1 MTISKELLFAS
12 CAEFGVQINDACADR
27 LDLYAK
33 LLIEY
38 NEKVNL
44 TAITQPDEIVRK
56 HFADSLLLLRYVDIQ
71 KGTRYADIGTGGG
84 FPGAVLLCAVPD
96 AQAVLVDSINK
107 KLDFIR
113 FLLRELG
120 LKGEVLTARAE
131 ELGRKGEYRETFD
144 VVTARAVAQ
153 LNQLSEYCMP
163 LVKVG
168 GVFAPMKGKLEAEEQ
183 QRGFGAI
190 ANLGGK
196 VEKNIELSLD
206 GAQRHIVVAK
216 KISQTPTKYPR
227 NQAQI
232 LKKPL

>member
-1 MTISKELLFAS
+1 MTISKELLFRS
-12 CAEFGVQINDACADR
+12 CSQFDVTVSDECADR
-27 LDLYAK
+27 LDTYAR
-33 LLIEY
+33 LLIDY

-56 HFADSLLLLRYVDIQ
+56 HFTDSLLLLRYVTLQ
-71 KGTRYADIGTGGG
+71 KGTRFADIGTGGG
-84 FPGAVLLCAVPD
+84 FPGAVLLCAVPEMD
-96 AQAVLVDSINK
+96 AVLVDSINK
-107 KLDFIR
+107 KLDFVR

-120 LKGEVLTARAE
+120 LKAEVLTARAE

-168 GVFAPMKGKLEAEEQ
+168 GVFAPMKGKLEEDEQ

-196 VEKNIELSLD
+196 VEKNISLTPD
-206 GAQRHIVVAK
+206 GAQRHIVIAK

-232 LKKPL
+232 SKKPL

>member
-1 MTISKELLFAS
+1 MTISKELLQQC
-12 CAEFGVQINDACADR
+12 CAQFDVAISDDCCDR
-27 LDLYAK
+27 LDTYAK

-56 HFADSLLLLRYVDIQ
+56 HFADSLYLLKYVKLGD
-71 KGTRYADIGTGGG
+71 GVRYADIGTGGG
-84 FPGAVLLCAVPD
+84 FPGAVLLCAEP
-96 AQAVLVDSINK
+96 ASEAVLVDSIHK
-107 KLDFIR
+107 KLEFVR
-113 FLLRELG
+113 FLLRELD
-120 LKGEVLTARAE
+120 LKAKVLTARAE
-131 ELGRKGEYRETFD
+131 ELGKLPQYREKFD

-153 LNQLSEYCMP
+153 LNQLAEYCMP
-163 LVKVG
+163 FVKVG
-168 GVFAPMKGKLEAEEQ
+168 GVFAPMKGKLEPEEQ

-196 VEKNIELSLD
+196 VKQNESFLLD
-206 GAQRHIVVAK
+206 GAQRHIVIAE

-232 LKKPL
+232 SKKPL

>member
-1 MTISKELLFAS
+1 MTISKELLMQC
-12 CAEFGVQINDACADR
+12 CAELGVTITNDCADR
-27 LDLYAK
+27 LDKYAE
-33 LLIEY
+33 LLIDY

-56 HFADSLLLLRYVDIQ
+56 HFADSLLLLRYVDLKQ
-71 KGTRYADIGTGGG
+71 GTRFADIGTGGG
-84 FPGAVLLCAVPD
+84 FPGAVLLCAVPEMN
-96 AQAVLVDSINK
+96 AVLVDSINK
-107 KLDFIR
+107 KLDFVR

-120 LKGEVLTARAE
+120 LNGEVLTARAE
-131 ELGRKGEYRETFD
+131 ELGRNPAYRETFD

-168 GVFAPMKGKLEAEEQ
+168 GVFAPMKGKLEADEQ

-196 VEKNIELSLD
+196 VKQNVELSLD
-206 GAQRHIVVAK
+206 GAQRHIVVAE

-232 LKKPL
+232 SKKPL

>member
-1 MTISKELLFAS
+1 MTISKELLMQS
-12 CAEFGVQINDACADR
+12 CAAFGVTVSNECADR
-27 LDLYAK
+27 LDTYAR

-44 TAITQPDEIVRK
+44 TAITQPDEIVKK
-56 HFADSLLLLRYVDIQ
+56 HFADSLVLLSYVDLH
-71 KGTRYADIGTGGG
+71 KGIRFADIGTGGG

-96 AQAVLVDSINK
+96 MDAVLVDSINK
-107 KLDFIR
+107 KLDFVR

-120 LKGEVLTARAE
+120 LSAEVLTARAE

-168 GVFAPMKGKLEAEEQ
+168 GVFAPMKGKLEEDEQ

-196 VEKNIELSLD
+196 VEKNACLMLD
-206 GAQRHIVVAK
+206 DAQRHIVVAK

-232 LKKPL
+232 SKKPL

>member
-1 MTISKELLFAS
+1 MTISKELLMNS
-12 CAEFGVQINDACADR
+12 CAELNIAISDACADR
-27 LDLYAK
+27 LDKYAQ

-56 HFADSLLLLRYVDIQ
+56 HFVDSLILLHYVNLE
-71 KGTRYADIGTGGG
+71 KGTRFADIGTGGG
-84 FPGAVLLCAVPD
+84 FPGAVLLCAEPEMN
-96 AQAVLVDSINK
+96 AVLVDSINK
-107 KLDFIR
+107 KLDFVR

-120 LKGEVLTARAE
+120 LNGEVLTARAE
-131 ELGRKGEYRETFD
+131 DLGRNAAYRETFD

-168 GVFAPMKGKLEAEEQ
+168 GVFAPMKGKLENDEQ

-196 VEKNIELSLD
+196 VEKNDCLFLD
-206 GAQRHIVVAK
+206 GAQRHIIVAK
-216 KISQTPTKYPR
+216 KISQTLTKYPR

-232 LKKPL
+232 SKKPL